1 MASLSH
7 GTIEVHEDSGLKKSS
22 RIFNMYSG
30 ALLLEPCLIV
40 QPFLLFKIGWEWNG
54 LTIHEVKLLGYWFRK
69 P

>member
-1 MASLSH
+1 MNDLLKD
-7 GTIEVHEDSGLKKSS
+7 GTDK
-22 RIFNMYSG
+22 RIFLCTFFFKYSG
-30 ALLLEPCLIV
+30 APLLEPCLIV